1 MNIKQKIK
9 DLYLKGASLYEMEQK
24 TGLSP
29 EELVKEILGFLREE
43 KIPKRFTYEDF
54 FIYLWERGV
63 KDKEKLKDILG
74 ISESQYWSVRYRVRK
89 LRNYKLPRET
99 KEERFFNLLR
109 ENKSLKEIKE
119 ILGFSDDAFAQ
130 FIKRLKAKGYRV
142 RRISKPQYVLEFEG
156 KVFVSDL
163 PPLKKCS
170 E

>member
-1 MNIKQKIK
+1 MDIKEKIRN
-9 DLYLKGASLYEMEQK
+9 LYLKGASLYEMEK
-24 TGLSP
+24 RTGLSP
-29 EELVKEILGFLREE
+29 AELVKVILSFLREE

-54 FIYLWERGV
+54 FIYLWEKGIR
-63 KDKEKLKDILG
+63 DKETLKGILG

-89 LRNYKLPRET
+89 LRNYELHRET

-109 ENKSLKEIKE
+109 ENRSLKEIKE